1 MSPSV
6 VIVGAGPTGLMLAH
20 ELALAGVRSV
30 VLERSVETGGSR
42 ALGFH
47 ARSLEAFDLRGL
59 GDAIRAENPMP
70 WPRTHFAFLW
80 LDVEALDKREFILVH
95 PQAKVE
101 AQLAARGAELGVDLR
116 RGHALVSLARTDD
129 GVTAEVRGPDG
140 VYELSADYL
149 VGCDG
154 GRGPVAGLAGFTFAG
169 TQERHYGI
177 MGDVEVVEGQEFA
190 AGVYPDGLFGAIPLG
205 PNVLRLMTT
214 EFGVAPPDDAEPVT
228 ADELR
233 ASVRRVTGTDIKFA
247 SEPTWLHR
255 FDNATRQ
262 AEQYRIGRVLLAGD
276 AAHPHFPSGAQG
288 VNLGIQDAM
297 NLGWKLAAVATG
309 RAPDALLDTYHA
321 ERHPVGRRACLNAE
335 AQASLYHPIDRMG
348 ALRDFLGEMVALPR
362 VARHLN
368 DMVTGLDTRY
378 AAILGDG
385 DPDDHHPLLGRLI
398 ADAELTLVAGEISDA
413 TRIAHTLHAGH
424 GVLLDLTGGTG
435 EAPAETARPWAGRV
449 DVVRALPVPGID
461 AAALLLRPDGY
472 VAWVGADGDTSD
484 GLTEALTAWFG
495 TPAAVAVVR

>member
-1 MSPSV
+1 MSPTV
-6 VIVGAGPTGLMLAH
+6 VIAGAGPTGLMLAH
-20 ELALAGVRSV
+20 ELALAGVRTV
-30 VLERSVETGGSR
+30 VLERSVRTGGSR

-59 GDAIRAENPMP
+59 GDPIRAENPMP

-80 LDVEALDKREFILVH
+80 LDVEALDSREFILVH
-95 PQAKVE
+95 PQEKVE

-116 RGHALVSLARTDD
+116 RGHEVVSLAQTSDA
-129 GVTAEVRGPDG
+129 VTVGVRGPDG
-140 VYELSADYL
+140 TYELSADYL

-154 GRGPVAGLAGFTFAG
+154 GRGPVAGLAGFTFTGA
-169 TQERHYGI
+169 QERHYGI

-190 AGVYPDGLFGAIPLG
+190 AGVYPGGLFGAIPLG
-205 PNVLRLMTT
+205 PNILRLMTT
-214 EFGVAPPDDAEPVT
+214 EFGVEPPDDAEPVT
-228 ADELR
+228 SEELR
-233 ASVRRVTGTDIKFA
+233 ASVRRVAGADIKFA

-262 AEQYRIGRVLLAGD
+262 AEHYRVGRVLLAGD

-297 NLGWKLAAVATG
+297 NLGWKLAAVADG
-309 RAPDALLDTYHA
+309 RAPEGLLDTYHA

-348 ALRDFLGEMVALPR
+348 ALRDFLGEMVALPS

-378 AAILGDG
+378 DDILGDG

-398 ADAELTLVAGEISDA
+398 ADAELTPVATGTSTA
-413 TRIAHTLHAGH
+413 TRITHTLHAGR
-424 GVLLDLTGGTG
+424 GVLLDLTGGTSG
-435 EAPAETARPWAGRV
+435 TAAEAARHWTDRV
-449 DVVRALPVPGID
+449 NIVEAHPIPDID
-461 AAALLLRPDGY
+461 ASALLLRPDGY
-472 VAWVGADGDTSD
+472 VAWASTTPDTPN
-484 GLTEALTAWFG
+484 GLANALTTWFG
-495 TPAAVAVVR
+495 TPTPAAAVG